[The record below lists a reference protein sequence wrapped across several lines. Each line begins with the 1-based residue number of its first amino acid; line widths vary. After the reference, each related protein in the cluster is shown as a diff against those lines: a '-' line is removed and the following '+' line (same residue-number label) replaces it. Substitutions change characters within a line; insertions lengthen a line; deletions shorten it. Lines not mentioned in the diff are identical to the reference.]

1 MAGSKEI
8 LKETPVDHS
17 ANKEFANP
25 KSKGAIFIDLF
36 FNFVLVLSIC
46 FIGYMVYEQDKAV
59 GVLFDQQN
67 ALNGQRNEAG
77 ERINQLQTL
86 VRNLET
92 SLTQTRQESSNFIQE
107 QAAAISRLENEL
119 VSTRLRITTNNPGA
133 SQEWLLA
140 EAASLLRLAQQH
152 LVVNQS
158 IRTAQALF
166 IAADDVLKQIDDPAI
181 FSVREILAGELASIR
196 AISEVDVQEI
206 YLNLGAVAEQALT
219 LQMDNDLAT
228 QIESGD
234 RVNFSDNNVEQ
245 DDSGMLSAFFNKIR
259 QTLDDYFV
267 VRRRDVPIQPL
278 MTPGQE
284 AALAQTIQLQI
295 EQGRTAL
302 LKGEQEVY
310 ASSLGKASQNIDRFL
325 VGDEAVKEALLTTLG
340 DLSRRRVVSE
350 APPLN
355 RSRAALEE
363 ILSIRTLPAQQAGQ
377 Q

>member
-1 MAGSKEI
+1 M
-8 LKETPVDHS
+8 
-17 ANKEFANP
+17 
-25 KSKGAIFIDLF
+25 
-36 FNFVLVLSIC
+36 
-46 FIGYMVYEQDKAV
+46 
-59 GVLFDQQN
+59 
-67 ALNGQRNEAG
+67 
-77 ERINQLQTL
+77 
-86 VRNLET
+86 
-92 SLTQTRQESSNFIQE
+92 
-107 QAAAISRLENEL
+107 
-119 VSTRLRITTNNPGA
+119 
-133 SQEWLLA
+133 
-140 EAASLLRLAQQH
+140 
-152 LVVNQS
+152 VNQS

-196 AISEVDVQEI
+196 AIPEVDVQEI
-206 YLNLGAVAEQALT
+206 YLSLGAVAEQALT
-219 LQMDNDLAT
+219 LQMNNDLAT
-228 QIESGD
+228 QIENSE
-234 RVNFSDNNVEQ
+234 RVNFSGNTVAQEDG
-245 DDSGMLSAFFNKIR
+245 GMLSAFFNRIS

-310 ASSLGKASQNIDRFL
+310 VSSLGKASQNIDSFL
-325 VGDEAVKEALLTTLG
+325 VGDEAVKAALLTTLE

-355 RSRAALEE
+355 RSRAALEQ
-363 ILSIRTLPAQQAGQ
+363 ILSTRTLPAQQAGQ

>member
-1 MAGSKEI
+1 MAGSKET
-8 LKETPVDHS
+8 LKETPIDNS
-17 ANKEFANP
+17 ASKESENP
-25 KSKGAIFIDLF
+25 KSKGTIFIDLF
-36 FNFVLVLSIC
+36 FNLIIVLSIC
-46 FIGYMVYEQDKAV
+46 FIGYMIYQQDVAV
-59 GVLFDQQN
+59 SALSEQQN
-67 ALNGQRNEAG
+67 TINGQRNEAG
-77 ERINQLQTL
+77 ERINQLQTS

-92 SLTQTRQESSNFIQE
+92 SLAQTRQESSNFIQE
-107 QAAAISRLENEL
+107 QAVAISRLENEL

-196 AISEVDVQEI
+196 AIPEVDVQEI
-206 YLNLGAVAEQALT
+206 YLSLGAVAEQTLT
-219 LQMDNDLAT
+219 LQMNNDLAT
-228 QIESGD
+228 QIENGE
-234 RVNFSDNNVEQ
+234 RVNFSGNTVEQ
-245 DDSGMLSAFFNKIR
+245 EDSGMLSAFFNRIS

-302 LKGEQEVY
+302 LKSEQEVY
-310 ASSLGKASQNIDRFL
+310 VSSLGKASQNIDRFL
-325 VGDEAVKEALLTTLG
+325 VGDEAVKAALLTTLD

-355 RSRAALEE
+355 RSRAALEQ
-363 ILSIRTLPAQQAGQ
+363 ILSTQTLPAQQAGQ